1 MQTISALLIII
12 GFAIIAAVL
21 LLRWRLRQRPSSLP
35 RAPMSETP
43 LRAEPDDF
51 DPLFAIDRAR
61 DPRDDL
67 NELPAVRAEPD
78 GPVAPAATPPRSA
91 VEAGAPPTRS
101 REPTPV
107 APPEAQPVPSR
118 AAVPPPRGAP
128 RVAADPERVIAM
140 NVVAPEGRR
149 FTGDAVAA
157 AAHRAG
163 LELGAWSIYHCYSPH
178 APEAPPLFS
187 MANMMKP
194 GSFDAERMHELSTV
208 GLSLFMVP
216 ANDEHDLTA
225 FDAMLATV
233 RRLASEL
240 GGEVRDARRSVLT
253 RQAIERLREQLNEG
267 RVRSRMKDALSSR
280 L

>member
-1 MQTISALLIII
+1 MQTISALLIIM
-12 GFAIIAAVL
+12 GLAIIAVVL
-21 LLRWRLRQRPSSLP
+21 LLRWRLRQRPPSLP
-35 RAPMSETP
+35 RAPMPDTP
-43 LRAEPDDF
+43 PRAEPDDF
-51 DPLFAIDRAR
+51 DPLFAIDRTR
-61 DPRDDL
+61 DTRNDL
-67 NELPAVRAEPD
+67 NELPAMRAEPD
-78 GPVAPAATPPRSA
+78 PPVAPPPPPRSA
-91 VEAGAPPTRS
+91 VEAGAPPARY
-101 REPTPV
+101 RAPAPV
-107 APPEAQPVPSR
+107 TPPEAQPAPSR

-128 RVAADPERVIAM
+128 RVATDPERVIAM
-140 NVVAPEGRR
+140 NVVAPEGRH

-157 AAHRAG
+157 AAQRAG
-163 LELGAWSIYHCYSPH
+163 LELGVWSIYHCYSPL

-194 GSFDAERMHELSTV
+194 GSFDAEHMHELSTV

-267 RVRSRMKDALSSR
+267 RVRSQMKDALSNR